1 MIYKCILFLV
11 AALALANC
19 CAFGNGCVPVS
30 GTPVAWDGLGAAPSE
45 ETEPLELR
53 PKQPARKKREA
64 PIEAA
69 AAAPTGKFQAKDS
82 WGQQQI
88 ADQADEARL
97 KRKLMICRS
106 CLPGE
111 TVHEDTA
118 GTATR

>member
-1 MIYKCILFLV
+1 MQKMRVFAGKHVSRCGHAVTARCFVYESGFSPSLSTDRRTEFHCFPQRNLNMRSAKTI
-11 AALALANC
+11 ATLAS
-19 CAFGNGCVPVS
+19 V
-30 GTPVAWDGLGAAPSE
+30 
-45 ETEPLELR
+45 
-53 PKQPARKKREA
+53 
-64 PIEAA
+64 